1 MEVNNRPWP
10 HEDRRCEKDSDQD
23 AQTRYSDFRMADA
36 AAAQAQLGLG
46 VIRLHGIVAGRC
58 TCGNWGCRTPG
69 KHPDVGPSL
78 KRFTRESADLDL
90 VRRWFTEKPYAN
102 VGIVTGAVSGIVVLD
117 ADGEA
122 GVAELERRGYPTTW
136 TARSGSG
143 GLHVYFRHPSYPVSN
158 RKIAGIG
165 DIRGDGG
172 LIVAPPSLHISGQRY
187 EWLQGQSPW

>member
-1 MEVNNRPWP
+1 MVVNNRPWP
-10 HEDRRCEKDSDQD
+10 REDRRCEGSNQN
-23 AQTRYSDFRMADA
+23 ARTRYSVPEMADSA
-36 AAAQAQLGLG
+36 AALAQLGLS
-46 VIRLHGIVAGRC
+46 VVRLHGVVSGRC

-78 KRFTRESADLDL
+78 KRFTRERADLGL

-102 VGIVTGAVSGIVVLD
+102 VGIITGSISGVVVVD

-122 GVAELERRGYPTTW
+122 GVAELERRGYPVTW

-143 GLHVYFRHPSYPVSN
+143 GLHVYFRHPGHRVGN

-165 DIRGDGG
+165 DLRGDGG
-172 LIVAPPSLHISGQRY
+172 LIVAPPSLHISGERY
-187 EWLQGQSPW
+187 EWLPGRSPW

>member
-1 MEVNNRPWP
+1 LEVNNRSRPQ
-10 HEDRRCEKDSDQD
+10 EDRRREGSNQN
-23 AQTRYSDFRMADA
+23 ARTRYSIPKMVDSATA
-36 AAAQAQLGLG
+36 LAQLGLS
-46 VIRLHGIVAGRC
+46 VVRLHRVVSGRC

-78 KRFTRESADLDL
+78 KRFTRERADLRL
-90 VRRWFTEKPYAN
+90 VRQWFTEKPYAN
-102 VGIVTGAVSGIVVLD
+102 VGIVTGTISGIVVVD

-122 GVAELERRGYPTTW
+122 GVAELERRGYPVTW

-143 GLHVYFRHPSYPVSN
+143 GLHVYFRHPGHRVGN

-172 LIVAPPSLHISGQRY
+172 LIVAPPSLHISGGRY
-187 EWLQGQSPW
+187 EWLPGRSPW